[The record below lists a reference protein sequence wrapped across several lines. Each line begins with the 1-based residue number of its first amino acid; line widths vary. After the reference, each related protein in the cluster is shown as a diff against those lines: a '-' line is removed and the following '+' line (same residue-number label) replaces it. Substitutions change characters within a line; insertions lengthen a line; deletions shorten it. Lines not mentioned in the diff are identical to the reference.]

1 MADKKQNLV
10 EEALLQMKNLEQAV
24 TENAKGILASTMKE
38 EISELVKESLSEEEV
53 ENEVSV
59 EAMESEEQKEGEKME
74 KSVKHETK
82 EQDELDIEDDME
94 IEDEDDMEDESEEDE
109 DEIEIDSDE
118 MLMMD
123 LPGDDLEVDDEE
135 EILLPLDLTGASD
148 EEILKVFK
156 AMGEEDGIV
165 VTQDGDEITLKDEEA
180 DVEYQIQMEE
190 FGGKKGDDSKSHKD
204 YEESNEEY
212 GGKKGDDSKSH
223 KDYEESNEEYGGKKG
238 DDSKSHKD
246 YEEAKEG
253 YGGKKGDDSK
263 SHKDYES
270 NEGDEVVYEIEIGE
284 DDGNYYGDSAE
295 DDYSQIEKLKKDA
308 HYDAER
314 HHKDEHYEEY
324 GGKKGDDS
332 KSHKDYE
339 ESKEEYGGK
348 KGDDSKSHKDYESNE
363 EFGGKKGDDSKSH
376 KDYEE
381 AKEGMIRSHAAGQ
394 KASSDKTK
402 GLKRPSPI
410 PNKARYNESLEKEVR
425 QLREK
430 NGEYRKA
437 LNIFKEKLNEVAVFN
452 SNLAYATRLFTE
464 HSTTKQEKINILRR
478 FDSADTIKESKG
490 LYKIVKEDLESKG
503 NSSVVTESVSA
514 KVQKSPSKGSA
525 TNLIESKTYEN
536 PQFMRMKDLMGKLQK

>member
-1 MADKKQNLV
+1 MAQKKQNLV
-10 EEALLQMKNLEQAV
+10 EEALLQMENLKEAV

-38 EISELVKESLSEEEV
+38 EISELVKESISEDEIED
-53 ENEVSV
+53 EVSV
-59 EAMESEEQKEGEKME
+59 EAMEGQGIEKG
-74 KSVKHETK
+74 VKHETK

-94 IEDEDDMEDESEEDE
+94 LDVDMDIEDESDEDEDDME
-109 DEIEIDSDE
+109 IDTDE

-123 LPGDDLEVDDEE
+123 LPGDELEVDDEE

-190 FGGKKGDDSKSHKD
+190 FGGKKDDDPKSHKD
-204 YEESNEEY
+204 YE
-212 GGKKGDDSKSH
+212 
-223 KDYEESNEEYGGKKG
+223 
-238 DDSKSHKD
+238 
-246 YEEAKEG
+246 
-253 YGGKKGDDSK
+253 
-263 SHKDYES
+263 ES
-270 NEGDEVVYEIEIGE
+270 NEGDEVVYEIELGEE
-284 DDGNYYGDSAE
+284 DDEEYDHYHGAEE
-295 DDYSQIEKLKKDA
+295 DDAAHIEDLEDDMED
-308 HYDAER
+308 DAEKTEAKENWGSKKHEYR
-314 HHKDEHYEEY
+314 RKDVDGVEKKAGE
-324 GGKKGDDS
+324 GKDG
-332 KSHKDYE
+332 H
-339 ESKEEYGGK
+339 
-348 KGDDSKSHKDYESNE
+348 
-363 EFGGKKGDDSKSH
+363 F

-381 AKEGMIRSHAAGQ
+381 AKEGMVRSHAAGS
-394 KASSDKTK
+394 KASSDKSK
-402 GLKRPSPI
+402 GLPKPHSI
-410 PNKARYNESLEKEVR
+410 PNRARYNESLEKEVK

-430 NGEYRKA
+430 NEEYRKA

-478 FDSADTIKESKG
+478 FDSAETIKESKS
-490 LYKIVKEDLESKG
+490 LYKTVKEDLDSKG
-503 NSSVVTESVSA
+503 SSSVVTESVAS